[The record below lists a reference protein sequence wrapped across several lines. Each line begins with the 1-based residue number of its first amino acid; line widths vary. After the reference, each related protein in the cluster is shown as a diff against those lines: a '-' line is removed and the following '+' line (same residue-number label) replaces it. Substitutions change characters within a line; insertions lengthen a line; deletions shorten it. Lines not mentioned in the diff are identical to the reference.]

1 MYHDFYLF
9 IFVYCYLFAFLFLY
23 AACVHVFLCV
33 FVCVDL
39 FVMHF
44 FNNSFFCC
52 CCCCLSCSFS
62 VTWEIVVNFI
72 GYLRRMA
79 FSSGRSSST
88 DSSSSSLLYRLGE
101 EGEAEA
107 LAPHFELTTI
117 MHELEEPILSMDSQC
132 DVMALLGEKGR
143 LVVRDTVQD
152 IKPLIAAIR
161 NPYRVF
167 LDPTGSHTLVA
178 ATDGEMCYFSSR
190 QRKVSGHFLLQHRA
204 GARDGA
210 MTATSAPLLTTS
222 NNVAECVCWLPV
234 KKKKEPNFTTT
245 KVHCLVGTKLGGFV
259 FEVKIDVGGD
269 GAVKASCRQCL
280 QLPAGDFQSPLAS
293 IQVERVNSLWL
304 IFFSTATRLYRAEGE
319 ASCPMDL
326 IEKVAKEP
334 ELLHIRESSAT
345 SDVSARGA
353 VVLYRP
359 GVGMPAQSYAW
370 TSTSGIVHGLMNRCI
385 HHDLSKS
392 EASIF
397 GWSGAT
403 AVVNEQLLALTK
415 VKQPTHDAG
424 AFSSSSS
431 HALPQTKMPM
441 EVALTAF
448 HMILLY
454 NDRLVVLNHPAGLT
468 WRGLSSTLHGD
479 CPYACE
485 IEERIRFDPF
495 RATRKLP
502 ELRGIVRDTAARKIY
517 IFGKN
522 ILWELQVEQEHRQ
535 QWWLFLYRAVN
546 RNESL
551 SLRKRFFQAA
561 YNISKYRASSKN
573 IVQLLRGKFF
583 LQIGAIQY
591 ATDILADCDRF
602 EDIYDL
608 LVSLRNYK
616 VLQLYVEKRYKLL
629 SKYALDTPVMQTQLA
644 CLFALIVMQRLN
656 GITRSEVSEKTSV
669 EATASLNT
677 FIEQNIK
684 EKPAFFKRRSYND
697 LIARLLEGQGRL
709 ELALCFA
716 ERIKKAHYLLTYHV
730 SHGNYI
736 QAADVLSTLARR
748 TETLELWYEF
758 SPVLMKK
765 CPIRLTTAMLRVGTR
780 DSQGE
785 AYMLLQLE
793 RLIPIFIQ
801 YSPEMNEDPSNR
813 EHQVI
818 IFLERCITKFDCVS
832 TVVHDY
838 YLSLL
843 AQHDGE
849 RLEEF
854 LESSLFYS
862 VDFALRRCLEARRY
876 RQCVGL
882 YRRLHLY
889 EDAIRTALE
898 CSEPSHGTDEEWPA
912 LRVAKDVLRSLP
924 NNMESSKVKK
934 LWLIV
939 AQSVLEKCNARMAL
953 SVVEDSG
960 GILKLEDILGE
971 ISDSL
976 VVQEFKDSICKSL
989 DAYTSSIAALREQQ
1003 LEASQISENIKQEI
1017 AQLQDRFGY
1026 ITARQ
1031 RCMLCHHLLLRGS
1044 APYFIYPDCQHAV
1057 HEACAVSKLE
1067 EIGGLEAFLADEG
1080 LPRQFL
1086 EGVTS
1091 TSDLAQMECVLCGE
1105 ASIIEIDIP
1114 LFVEDHSW
1122 SVE

>member
-1 MYHDFYLF
+1 
-9 IFVYCYLFAFLFLY
+9 
-23 AACVHVFLCV
+23 
-33 FVCVDL
+33 
-39 FVMHF
+39 
-44 FNNSFFCC
+44 
-52 CCCCLSCSFS
+52 
-62 VTWEIVVNFI
+62 
-72 GYLRRMA
+72 MA

-101 EGEAEA
+101 EGEAET

-152 IKPLIAAIR
+152 IKPLTAAIR

-178 ATDGEMCYFSSR
+178 ATDGEMYYFSSR

-210 MTATSAPLLTTS
+210 MTVTSAPLLTTS

-234 KKKKEPNFTTT
+234 KKTKEPNLTTT

-280 QLPAGDFQSPLAS
+280 QLPAGEFQSPLAS

-304 IFFSTATRLYRAEGE
+304 IFFSTAARLYRAEGE
-319 ASCPMDL
+319 ASCPIDL

-334 ELLHIRESSAT
+334 EILHIRESSAT

-353 VVLYRP
+353 VVLYQP

-370 TSTSGIVHGLMNRCI
+370 TSTSGIVHGLMNRSI

-392 EASIF
+392 EAAIF

-415 VKQPTHDAG
+415 VKQPPHDAG
-424 AFSSSSS
+424 AFSSSSSSS

-441 EVALTAF
+441 ELALTAF

-468 WRGLSSTLHGD
+468 WRGSSSTLHGD

-551 SLRKRFFQAA
+551 PLRKRFFQAA

-573 IVQLLRGKFF
+573 IVQLLRGKFL

-608 LVSLRNYK
+608 LVSLGNYK

-644 CLFALIVMQRLN
+644 CLFALILMQRLN

-677 FIEQNIK
+677 FIEQTIK
-684 EKPAFFKRRSYND
+684 EKPALFKRRSYND
-697 LIARLLEGQGRL
+697 LIARLLEGQGQP

-716 ERIKKAHYLLTYHV
+716 EKIKKAHYLLTYYV

-780 DSQGE
+780 DSQGG

-801 YSPEMNEDPSNR
+801 YSPEMNEDPGNG

-818 IFLERCITKFDCVS
+818 IFLERCINKFDCVS

-898 CSEPSHGTDEEWPA
+898 CSDPTHGTDEEWPA

-924 NNMESSKVKK
+924 NSMESSKVKK

-939 AQSVLEKCNARMAL
+939 AQSVLEKGNARMAL

-960 GILKLEDILGE
+960 GVLKLEDILGD

-989 DAYTSSIAALREQQ
+989 DAYTSSIAALRDQQ
-1003 LEASQISENIKQEI
+1003 LEASQISENLKQEI

-1031 RCMLCHHLLLRGS
+1031 RCMLCHRLLLRGS